1 MSGMSV
7 GRCRSCFNGA
17 EMLLSIIVP
26 VYNTE
31 KYLKKCLDSILKQDF
46 NDYEII
52 LIDDGSK
59 DNSGRICDEYSLRDA
74 RIRVVH
80 KMNEGLLLARREGI
94 KIAKGEYIMHCDAD
108 DYLAGNAL
116 GKIATLIE
124 ETNPD
129 MLMFGYD
136 VVNDNGDILENHY
149 DVFDSYARFDEEN
162 KEDILFALA
171 NTTWINNIWSKVSR
185 RDVVD
190 IDSDYTPYK
199 DIKMGEDV
207 FQVIPLVD
215 KSRSFVYIG
224 EPLYKYRSNPDSMSK
239 NYKLS
244 YLDNHYKVSERLL
257 CLLHD
262 NDVSEKTII
271 SFYDRYVHDIYKY
284 LLRFLK
290 QGISYEEYRTMYEEM
305 RNQELYKDAKMY
317 KTKMRKSNILFSI
330 LLHPSLYLLAKLS
343 SKTVLSAKLK

>member
-1 MSGMSV
+1 
-7 GRCRSCFNGA
+7 
-17 EMLLSIIVP
+17 MLLSIIVP

-31 KYLKKCLDSILKQDF
+31 KYLKKCLDSILEQDF
-46 NDYEII
+46 SNYEII

-59 DNSGRICDEYSLRDA
+59 DNSGKICDEYSLRDD

-94 KIAKGEYIMHCDAD
+94 KIAKGEYIMHCDSD
-108 DYLAGNAL
+108 DYLADNAL
-116 GKIATLIE
+116 ERIVSLIE
-124 ETNPD
+124 KTNPD

-136 VVNDNGDILENHY
+136 VVNDNDEILENHY
-149 DVFDSYARFDEEN
+149 DVFDNDARFDEKN

-190 IDSDYTPYK
+190 IESDYTPYK

-207 FQVIPLVD
+207 LQIIPLID

-224 EPLYKYRSNPDSMSK
+224 EPLYKYRSNPESLSR
-239 NYKLS
+239 NFKLS
-244 YLDNHYKVSERLL
+244 YLDNHYRVSKRLL
-257 CLLHD
+257 CLLQD
-262 NDVSEKTII
+262 NDVSEKTIV

-290 QGISYEEYRTMYEEM
+290 QGIFYEEYRTMYEEM
-305 RNQELYKDAKMY
+305 RNQELYKNAKAY
-317 KTKMRKSNILFSI
+317 KTKMRISNTFLSL
-330 LLHPSLYLLAKLS
+330 LLHPSFYPLAKLS
-343 SKTVLSAKLK
+343 AKTILSGKLK